1 MTVSAEFQEQFRDT
15 YGHSM
20 KPSNIKELNDNE

>member
-1 MTVSAEFQEQFRDT
+1 MTVSPEFQEQFRDT

-20 KPSNIKELNDNE
+20 KPSNIKELNDE

>member
-1 MTVSAEFQEQFRDT
+1 MTVSAEFQEHFRDT

-20 KPSNIKELNDNE
+20 KPSNIKELNDE